1 MVLLLGALAWI
12 WVQWRFRIFFDSMPT
27 QSAETAIYGATAAI
41 VIDSS
46 AMPEGSQDS
55 GNKALLDEYR
65 DNPELLKRKAKLVT
79 TWVNAVSLIKDL
91 SNEIPRGT
99 VVSSDSVSGSAIHRA
114 DAWGHPFCLFSDG
127 QTIAV
132 MSGGERATLQCE
144 RLGTTARILVRGNY
158 TKKLI
163 RTRDDI
169 YAVVQPLGNTG
180 DRRD

>member
-1 MVLLLGALAWI
+1 M
-12 WVQWRFRIFFDSMPT
+12 FDSMPT
-27 QSAETAIYGATAAI
+27 QSAETAISGAMADI

-46 AMPEGSQDS
+46 AMPAGSQDS

-65 DNPELLKRKAKLVT
+65 DNPEFLKRKAKLVT
-79 TWVNAVSLIKDL
+79 TWVNAVWLIKDL
-91 SNEIPRGT
+91 SHEIPPGS
-99 VVSSDSVSGSAIHRA
+99 VVSSDSLSGSPAHRA
-114 DAWGHPFCLFSDG
+114 DAWGRPFCLFSDG

-132 MSGGERATLQCE
+132 MSGGEHATLQCE
-144 RLGTTARILVRGNY
+144 RLGAAARVLVRGNY

-169 YAVVQPLGNTG
+169 YAVVQPLGKTG